1 MSANQKLPVVL
12 AHGIARFDIL
22 REILKEKLGLPD
34 NQVED
39 RFQYFRGIKSH
50 LESHGF
56 KVFHP
61 NEDFAGGVDL
71 RAEQLRDRVNE
82 ITASEGVS
90 KVHIIGHSMG
100 GLDARHMIVDKGMA
114 DSVASLT
121 TIGTPHLGTSI
132 ADHLLSQ
139 GGTFLIESLR
149 KVINLDG
156 FGDLSI
162 TACDE
167 FNSRAEGQEARNGVA
182 YQTYAGSEEL
192 KLVFIPLM
200 PSWVFIQENE
210 GRNDGLVS
218 FKSQQ
223 WKKEL
228 VAGDGT
234 RKTIVQREFPLP
246 ADHLNEVGWWD
257 SQEAMAHIFSFTSL
271 LKQAADYESK
281 IRDIYLNI
289 AQSLP

>member
-1 MSANQKLPVVL
+1 MSANQKLPIVL

-22 REILKEKLGLPD
+22 HEMLEEKLGLPD
-34 NQVED
+34 DQIGEQ
-39 RFQYFRGIKSH
+39 FQYFKGIKSH
-50 LESHGF
+50 LESKGF

-82 ITASEGVS
+82 VTSSEGVG

-121 TIGTPHLGTSI
+121 TIGTPHLGTSF
-132 ADHLLSQ
+132 ADYLLNQ
-139 GGTFLIESLR
+139 GGTFLIEELR
-149 KVINLDG
+149 KVINLEG
-156 FGDLSI
+156 IEDLSI
-162 TACDE
+162 TACE
-167 FNSRAEGQEARNGVA
+167 QFNSRAEEQEASNGVF
-182 YQTYAGSEEL
+182 YQTYASSEEL
-192 KLVFIPLM
+192 KLVFLPIM
-200 PSWVFIQENE
+200 PSWVYIQEHE
-210 GRNDGLVS
+210 GRNDGLVP

-228 VAGDGT
+228 VAADGS
-234 RKTIVQREFPLP
+234 RKPVAQMEFPLP

-257 SQEAMAHIFSFTSL
+257 PHEAMAHILSFTSL

-289 AQSLP
+289 AQNLP